1 VGWSRKERWE
11 ASDEY
16 RAEVAKKETEA
27 RNAAT
32 AAEAQLSEG
41 TVVAGERAVASFLAA
56 GLTEIHLCNVCSSCQ
71 ERLRR
76 NGAARESGAA
86 AAGGRGCDRMGCSC
100 DRRSD
105 PPAPELRRQ

>member
-1 VGWSRKERWE
+1 MFVGWSRKERWE

-56 GLTEIHLCNVCSSCQ
+56 GLTEIHLRNVCSGQ
-71 ERLRR
+71 EILRR

-86 AAGGRGCDRMGCSC
+86 AAGGRGCDGMGCSC
-100 DRRSD
+100 NRR
-105 PPAPELRRQ
+105 PPAPEHRRQ